1 MNKVLAVLVPL
12 GVVTRTLAVPA
23 VPGGVVQVAVVLL
36 TTVNTVHATPP
47 TVMLVAPVK
56 SVPVMVMD
64 VPPEVLPLGGEMAM
78 TVGAGVT

>member
-1 MNKVLAVLVPL
+1 MNKVLAVLVPP
-12 GVVTRTLAVPA
+12 GVVTRTLAVPG